1 MPRFGWIGPWLLA
14 LCLSGCAKGSE
25 LPYERIPAW
34 YLGFLAP
41 NYMQV
46 WIETADAVD
55 VNDRVF
61 RRAMSGVSAIQ
72 APPNLAG
79 DPRGWPERPGG
90 GKGKHVFGAALP
102 RLIYVRWQSLAEP
115 QTYQAYI
122 VIPEAIQKEM
132 VKGEKGYCAATGRWK
147 TDYRNML
154 TIGLA
159 PGGITKTWLMGP
171 CLEPIE
177 VARVEGE
184 VVKRGPSQGLTD
196 GRYALPL
203 EPESKAYIEKYGI
216 PYDSW

>member
-1 MPRFGWIGPWLLA
+1 LA
-14 LCLSGCAKGSE
+14 LCLSGCANGSE
-25 LPYERIPAW
+25 LPYEDVPAW
-34 YLGFLAP
+34 YLGFGTP

-46 WIETADAVD
+46 WIETADVVD

-61 RRAMSGVSAIQ
+61 RRAMSGIASTQ
-72 APPNLAG
+72 HPKNLESI
-79 DPRGWPERPGG
+79 PTPVGWPERPGG
-90 GKGKHVFGAALP
+90 GAGKYVFGAALP
-102 RLIYVRWQSLAEP
+102 RLIYVRWQSLVEP

-132 VKGEKGYCAATGRWK
+132 VKPERTYCRADDKWI
-147 TDYRNML
+147 TDYRNIV

-159 PGGITKTWLMGP
+159 PGGITKTWILGP

-184 VVKRGPSQGLTD
+184 VVKRGPYG
-196 GRYALPL
+196 GRSNGMYALPL
-203 EPESKAYIEKYGI
+203 KPESKAYIEKYGI